1 MNISRMLVEHARA
14 VSHDALPEEARD
26 RARYFLL
33 DHLGVALR
41 AVEAASSRVLHN
53 FARKRAP
60 KEGPCTIIGS
70 DMRTDAPHAAL
81 VNGGVSHATEMDD
94 VTTRSSLH
102 PGVSV
107 MPTALAVA
115 EMRRSGPK
123 EVIAAIVAGYETANR
138 IGNALNPTSH
148 YERGFHPTGTCGAFA
163 AAIVASKL
171 LGLSVE
177 ATANAMGIAGSQAA
191 GSMQYLDNG
200 AWTKRFHPGW
210 AAHSGVMAACLAQ
223 EGYTGPEDILG
234 GKTGFLRGHS
244 DDCAPECVVE
254 RLGEYVDHR
263 DRAPTHKAV
272 YHAERLDYD
281 FRGADAPRA
290 VALRWRGPDGL
301 EVRKTYRFAP
311 GSYLIGVEHE
321 LRNGS
326 AGEWVGR
333 QYRQLRRSAG
343 RAPDRTSALFG
354 NTQALSFI
362 GAAYHDAET
371 YHKLSFDDLE
381 EQEFAQTYT
390 DGWIALLQ
398 HYFVSAWI
406 PARGEA
412 EHYYT
417 RVIRGDRYPEYI
429 IGMHSPAAR
438 VAPGGRA
445 EFATQL
451 YVGPK
456 EQNRLAAIA
465 DGLDLTVDYGILTVL
480 SKPLFWVLDWIYALV
495 GNWGWAIV
503 LLTVLIKLAFYKLS
517 ETSYRSMA
525 KMRKFAPRFQQ
536 LRERYADDRAKLNEA
551 MMKLYRE
558 EKVNPLGGCW
568 PILVQIPVFI
578 ALYWVLLES
587 VELRQAPFVGW
598 VQDLSVRDPYYVL
611 PVLMGASMIVQTKL
625 NPTPPDPF
633 QAKLMMALPVVFT
646 VFFLFFPA
654 GLVLYWLVNNLL
666 SIAQQ
671 WYIIRR
677 MGA

>member
-1 MNISRMLVEHARA
+1 MADSRLFLYGALLVLLFLVWQTWEQERAPAPAARGAGEAAEARPRPPDAEPERDVPEARA
-14 VSHDALPEEARD
+14 ADVPAPVARAGGGERIRVRTDVLELLLDTRGGSVVQVDLPRFPVSLERPDAPVRLLYADEETYTAQSGLTHDA
-26 RARYFLL
+26 
-33 DHLGVALR
+33 
-41 AVEAASSRVLHN
+41 
-53 FARKRAP
+53 
-60 KEGPCTIIGS
+60 
-70 DMRTDAPHAAL
+70 
-81 VNGGVSHATEMDD
+81 
-94 VTTRSSLH
+94 
-102 PGVSV
+102 
-107 MPTALAVA
+107 
-115 EMRRSGPK
+115 
-123 EVIAAIVAGYETANR
+123 VAGADR
-138 IGNALNPTSH
+138 
-148 YERGFHPTGTCGAFA
+148 RG
-163 AAIVASKL
+163 
-171 LGLSVE
+171 
-177 ATANAMGIAGSQAA
+177 
-191 GSMQYLDNG
+191 
-200 AWTKRFHPGW
+200 
-210 AAHSGVMAACLAQ
+210 
-223 EGYTGPEDILG
+223 
-234 GKTGFLRGHS
+234 
-244 DDCAPECVVE
+244 
-254 RLGEYVDHR
+254 
-263 DRAPTHKAV
+263 RAPTHKDA
-272 YHAERLDYD
+272 YRAERLDYD

-290 VALRWRGPDGL
+290 VALHWQGPDGI
-301 EVRKTYRFAP
+301 EARKTYRFAP
-311 GSYLIGVEHE
+311 GRYLIEVEHE

-326 AGEWVGR
+326 DEEWVGR

-371 YHKLSFDDLE
+371 YHKLSFGDLE
-381 EQEFAQTYT
+381 EREFAETYT

-406 PARGEA
+406 PERGAA

-445 EFATQL
+445 TFATQL

-456 EQNRLAAIA
+456 EQNRLAEIA

-517 ETSYRSMA
+517 EASYRSMA
-525 KMRKFAPRFQQ
+525 KMRKFSPRFQQ

-551 MMKLYRE
+551 MMKMYRE

-587 VELRQAPFVGW
+587 VELRQAPFIGW

-611 PVLMGASMIVQTKL
+611 PVLMGASMLVQTKL

-677 MGA
+677 MDA

>member
-1 MNISRMLVEHARA
+1 MADSRL
-14 VSHDALPEEARD
+14 
-26 RARYFLL
+26 FLY
-33 DHLGVALR
+33 G
-41 AVEAASSRVLHN
+41 
-53 FARKRAP
+53 
-60 KEGPCTIIGS
+60 
-70 DMRTDAPHAAL
+70 
-81 VNGGVSHATEMDD
+81 
-94 VTTRSSLH
+94 
-102 PGVSV
+102 
-107 MPTALAVA
+107 ALAVLLFLVWQTWEQERAPAPVAATADPVAPAARPPAPAAA
-115 EMRRSGPK
+115 EEEERDVPAARAADVPAAPAARAAAGERIRVRTDVLELLLDPRGGSVVQVDLPRFPVSLERPDLPVRLLYADEETYTAQSGLTHD
-123 EVIAAIVAGYETANR
+123 AVAG
-138 IGNALNPTSH
+138 L
-148 YERGFHPTGTCGAFA
+148 
-163 AAIVASKL
+163 
-171 LGLSVE
+171 
-177 ATANAMGIAGSQAA
+177 
-191 GSMQYLDNG
+191 
-200 AWTKRFHPGW
+200 
-210 AAHSGVMAACLAQ
+210 
-223 EGYTGPEDILG
+223 
-234 GKTGFLRGHS
+234 
-244 DDCAPECVVE
+244 
-254 RLGEYVDHR
+254 DHR

-272 YHAERLDYD
+272 YRAERLDYD
-281 FRGADAPRA
+281 FRAADAPRA
-290 VALRWRGPDGL
+290 VALHWRGPDGL

-326 AGEWVGR
+326 ADEWVGR

-371 YHKLSFDDLE
+371 YHKLSFEDLE

-406 PARGEA
+406 PARGAA

-445 EFATQL
+445 AFATQL

-456 EQNRLAAIA
+456 EQNRLAEIA

-503 LLTVLIKLAFYKLS
+503 LLTVLIKLAFYQLS
-517 ETSYRSMA
+517 ATSYRSMA

>member
-1 MNISRMLVEHARA
+1 MADSRLFLYGALLVLLFLVWQTWEQERAPAPAAAPAGEAAAPPPQPPAEPERDVPEARA
-14 VSHDALPEEARD
+14 ADVPAPVARAAGGERIRVRTDVLELLLDPRGGSVVQVDLPRFPVSLERPDAPVRLLYADEETYTAQSGLTHDAA
-26 RARYFLL
+26 AGL
-33 DHLGVALR
+33 DHR
-41 AVEAASSRVLHN
+41 A
-53 FARKRAP
+53 
-60 KEGPCTIIGS
+60 
-70 DMRTDAPHAAL
+70 
-81 VNGGVSHATEMDD
+81 
-94 VTTRSSLH
+94 
-102 PGVSV
+102 
-107 MPTALAVA
+107 
-115 EMRRSGPK
+115 
-123 EVIAAIVAGYETANR
+123 
-138 IGNALNPTSH
+138 
-148 YERGFHPTGTCGAFA
+148 
-163 AAIVASKL
+163 
-171 LGLSVE
+171 
-177 ATANAMGIAGSQAA
+177 
-191 GSMQYLDNG
+191 
-200 AWTKRFHPGW
+200 
-210 AAHSGVMAACLAQ
+210 
-223 EGYTGPEDILG
+223 
-234 GKTGFLRGHS
+234 
-244 DDCAPECVVE
+244 
-254 RLGEYVDHR
+254 
-263 DRAPTHKAV
+263 RAPTHKDL
-272 YHAERLDYD
+272 YRAERLDYD

-290 VALRWRGPDGL
+290 VALHWRGPDGL
-301 EVRKTYRFAP
+301 EARKTYRFAP
-311 GSYLIGVEHE
+311 GRYLIEVEHE

-326 AGEWVGR
+326 GEEWVGR

-343 RAPDRTSALFG
+343 RAPDRASALFG

-362 GAAYHDAET
+362 GPAYHDAET
-371 YHKLSFDDLE
+371 YHKLSFEDLE
-381 EQEFAQTYT
+381 EREFAETYT

-406 PARGEA
+406 PERGAA

-417 RVIRGDRYPEYI
+417 RVIRGGRYPEYI
-429 IGMHSPAAR
+429 IGMHSPATR

-445 EFATQL
+445 TFATQL

-456 EQNRLAAIA
+456 EQNRLAEIA
-465 DGLDLTVDYGILTVL
+465 DGLDLTVDYGVLTVL

-517 ETSYRSMA
+517 EASYRSMA

-536 LRERYADDRAKLNEA
+536 LRERHADDRAKLNEA
-551 MMKLYRE
+551 MMKMYRE

-677 MGA
+677 MDA

>member
-1 MNISRMLVEHARA
+1 MADSRL
-14 VSHDALPEEARD
+14 
-26 RARYFLL
+26 FLY
-33 DHLGVALR
+33 G
-41 AVEAASSRVLHN
+41 
-53 FARKRAP
+53 
-60 KEGPCTIIGS
+60 
-70 DMRTDAPHAAL
+70 
-81 VNGGVSHATEMDD
+81 
-94 VTTRSSLH
+94 
-102 PGVSV
+102 
-107 MPTALAVA
+107 ALAVLLFLVWQTWEQERAPAPVAATADPVAPEARPPAPAAA
-115 EMRRSGPK
+115 EEEERDVPAARAADVPAAPAARAADGERIRVRTDVLELLLDPRGGSVVQVDLPRFPVSLERPDLPVRLLYADEETYTAQSGLTHD
-123 EVIAAIVAGYETANR
+123 AVAG
-138 IGNALNPTSH
+138 L
-148 YERGFHPTGTCGAFA
+148 
-163 AAIVASKL
+163 
-171 LGLSVE
+171 
-177 ATANAMGIAGSQAA
+177 
-191 GSMQYLDNG
+191 
-200 AWTKRFHPGW
+200 
-210 AAHSGVMAACLAQ
+210 
-223 EGYTGPEDILG
+223 
-234 GKTGFLRGHS
+234 
-244 DDCAPECVVE
+244 
-254 RLGEYVDHR
+254 DHR
-263 DRAPTHKAV
+263 ARAPTHKAV
-272 YHAERLDYD
+272 YRAERLDYD
-281 FRGADAPRA
+281 FRAADAPRA
-290 VALRWRGPDGL
+290 VALHWTGPDGL
-301 EVRKTYRFAP
+301 EVRKTYRFTP
-311 GSYLIGVEHE
+311 GRYLVEVEHE

-326 AGEWVGR
+326 ADEWIGR

-362 GAAYHDAET
+362 GPAYHDAET
-371 YHKLSFDDLE
+371 YHKLSFEELE

-406 PARGEA
+406 PARGAA

-438 VAPGGRA
+438 VAPGGSTA
-445 EFATQL
+445 FATQL

-456 EQNRLAAIA
+456 EQNRLAEIA

-503 LLTVLIKLAFYKLS
+503 LLTVLIKLAFYQLS
-517 ETSYRSMA
+517 ATSYRSMA

>member
-1 MNISRMLVEHARA
+1 MADSRL
-14 VSHDALPEEARD
+14 
-26 RARYFLL
+26 FLY
-33 DHLGVALR
+33 G
-41 AVEAASSRVLHN
+41 
-53 FARKRAP
+53 
-60 KEGPCTIIGS
+60 
-70 DMRTDAPHAAL
+70 
-81 VNGGVSHATEMDD
+81 
-94 VTTRSSLH
+94 
-102 PGVSV
+102 
-107 MPTALAVA
+107 ALAVLA
-115 EMRRSGPK
+115 FLVWQTWEQERAPAPVAATADGAAPKARPPAPEEEERDVPAARAADVPAPVARAAGGERIRVRTDVLELLLDTRGGSVVQVDLPRFPVSLDRPDAPVRLLYADEETYTAQSGLTHD
-123 EVIAAIVAGYETANR
+123 AVAG
-138 IGNALNPTSH
+138 
-148 YERGFHPTGTCGAFA
+148 
-163 AAIVASKL
+163 
-171 LGLSVE
+171 
-177 ATANAMGIAGSQAA
+177 
-191 GSMQYLDNG
+191 
-200 AWTKRFHPGW
+200 
-210 AAHSGVMAACLAQ
+210 
-223 EGYTGPEDILG
+223 
-234 GKTGFLRGHS
+234 
-244 DDCAPECVVE
+244 
-254 RLGEYVDHR
+254 VDHR

>member
-1 MNISRMLVEHARA
+1 MADSRL
-14 VSHDALPEEARD
+14 
-26 RARYFLL
+26 FLY
-33 DHLGVALR
+33 G
-41 AVEAASSRVLHN
+41 
-53 FARKRAP
+53 
-60 KEGPCTIIGS
+60 
-70 DMRTDAPHAAL
+70 
-81 VNGGVSHATEMDD
+81 
-94 VTTRSSLH
+94 
-102 PGVSV
+102 
-107 MPTALAVA
+107 ALAVLVFLVWQTWEQERA
-115 EMRRSGPK
+115 PAPVAATADPAAPAARPPAPEEEERDVPAARAADVPAPVARAAGGERIRVRTDVLDLLLDTRGGSVVQVDLPRFPVSLDRPDAPVRLLYADEETYTAQSGLTHD
-123 EVIAAIVAGYETANR
+123 AVAG
-138 IGNALNPTSH
+138 L
-148 YERGFHPTGTCGAFA
+148 
-163 AAIVASKL
+163 
-171 LGLSVE
+171 
-177 ATANAMGIAGSQAA
+177 
-191 GSMQYLDNG
+191 
-200 AWTKRFHPGW
+200 
-210 AAHSGVMAACLAQ
+210 
-223 EGYTGPEDILG
+223 
-234 GKTGFLRGHS
+234 
-244 DDCAPECVVE
+244 
-254 RLGEYVDHR
+254 DHR

-272 YHAERLDYD
+272 YRAERLDYD
-281 FRGADAPRA
+281 FRAADAPRA
-290 VALRWRGPDGL
+290 VALHWRGPDGL

-326 AGEWVGR
+326 ADEWVGR

-371 YHKLSFDDLE
+371 YHKLSFEDLE

-406 PARGEA
+406 PARGAA

-445 EFATQL
+445 AFATRL

-525 KMRKFAPRFQQ
+525 KMRKFTPRFQQ

>member
-1 MNISRMLVEHARA
+1 MADSRLFLYGALLVLLFLVWQTWEQERAPAPAAAPAGAEPGARPPLPTAAEEAERDVPEARA
-14 VSHDALPEEARD
+14 RAADVPAPAARAAGGERLRVRTDVLELQLDLRGGSVVQVDLPRFPVSLDRPDAPVRLLYADEETYTAQSGLTHDA
-26 RARYFLL
+26 
-33 DHLGVALR
+33 
-41 AVEAASSRVLHN
+41 
-53 FARKRAP
+53 
-60 KEGPCTIIGS
+60 
-70 DMRTDAPHAAL
+70 
-81 VNGGVSHATEMDD
+81 
-94 VTTRSSLH
+94 
-102 PGVSV
+102 
-107 MPTALAVA
+107 
-115 EMRRSGPK
+115 
-123 EVIAAIVAGYETANR
+123 VAG
-138 IGNALNPTSH
+138 I
-148 YERGFHPTGTCGAFA
+148 
-163 AAIVASKL
+163 
-171 LGLSVE
+171 
-177 ATANAMGIAGSQAA
+177 
-191 GSMQYLDNG
+191 
-200 AWTKRFHPGW
+200 
-210 AAHSGVMAACLAQ
+210 
-223 EGYTGPEDILG
+223 
-234 GKTGFLRGHS
+234 
-244 DDCAPECVVE
+244 
-254 RLGEYVDHR
+254 DHR
-263 DRAPTHKAV
+263 ARAPTHKDL
-272 YHAERLDYD
+272 YRAERLDYD
-281 FRGADAPRA
+281 FRGAGGPRE
-290 VALRWRGPDGL
+290 VALHWRGPDGL

-311 GSYLIGVEHE
+311 ESYLIEVEHE
-321 LRNGS
+321 LRNG
-326 AGEWVGR
+326 AETEWLGR

-371 YHKLSFDDLE
+371 YHKLSFADME
-381 EQEFAQTYT
+381 EREFAQTYT

-412 EHYYT
+412 DHYYT

-445 EFATQL
+445 VFATGL

-456 EQNRLAAIA
+456 EQNRLAEIA

-587 VELRQAPFVGW
+587 VELRQAPFIGW